1 MLSNCNIIQMFILKE
16 KRKFKNRERIWKLLK
31 FQQKLFWFIF
41 QSISYLLPRNS
52 FTFSFHY
59 KDNKPL
65 FLHAILNM
73 IFQRPVLIQTFNT
86 EQKWNICWKDP
97 VRHNQNLLFRPSLT
111 IPHGR
116 GQYLLC
122 LKFTVYKLK
131 YLQRHERHHAWSGRA
146 KAAKYWEHT
155 HAMCMC
161 VFVLQE
167 RWKLYW
173 NPELLLQ
180 KHICLHNTNICIF
193 LYKAKQFWTV

>member
-1 MLSNCNIIQMFILKE
+1 
-16 KRKFKNRERIWKLLK
+16 
-31 FQQKLFWFIF
+31 
-41 QSISYLLPRNS
+41 
-52 FTFSFHY
+52 
-59 KDNKPL
+59 
-65 FLHAILNM
+65 M

-116 GQYLLC
+116 GQYLHC

-146 KAAKYWEHT
+146 KAAKYWKHT
-155 HAMCMC
+155 QAMCMC

-167 RWKLYW
+167 CW
-173 NPELLLQ
+173 NCTEIQIFFYRNTFAYIIQMFAFSSTRQCILDCLISENSNCKHVNWLLNS
-180 KHICLHNTNICIF
+180 ICNKSCSND
-193 LYKAKQFWTV
+193 AFWLSPWFFKTF